1 MKNNNKQ
8 EETLKIFK
16 AKQEEELKIFQAKQ
30 EEALKLFEAN
40 KANNRKEC
48 FNKIANCE
56 EDSDAYNIIISR
68 NFQEYA
74 IFPYEYIEYLPNNT
88 FSEVLYQ
95 GDLINSY
102 YRFYLDIDLNIN
114 ECDHIEAYENMINAL
129 KASLIVINALK
140 SENSTMPDILFSDLV
155 FMNGSGISKGKYKF
169 SYHIIYKTAIFAKLT
184 NIYNLLTYLIDTT
197 FKDYTFKGQR
207 LIDTAPYVSSQYSSY
222 NFKFANQSKQGEPLR
237 TMKIENGIFA
247 DTLIT
252 IPKTTQKYLIDNSGI
267 EAHLNRKAKTR
278 GIIKNDIADIIN
290 IKDPLLNTQI
300 KQTIINRAIQSQ
312 AFLKRTSKY
321 NPPTRTEIFERLA
334 KATANNTREEEVK
347 LLLDTI
353 PNTYDHPQDFKGWL
367 DIIYMLKRIEKAENI
382 NCLTIAKEWTL
393 RAYYKEYKRPKEQQK
408 NTEKVKKAQDGMQL
422 IYNNI
427 IIKQEEDHFNKYALI
442 SLYNIAIFYN
452 KSIRKDIL
460 YSKNFNRLYNI
471 DYTTTPYIKVH
482 TLTESDP
489 MPAFADFNEY
499 ETITTNAGM
508 GEGKT
513 QATFDLFINA
523 LDCGNENTFTFI
535 ASNRILYGRAIQ
547 ADFNNKLK
555 QNNKKPIIFYKD
567 LKTELRKGRTPKDI
581 LSEYSGLI
589 CSIETMGQEWISN
602 FWIELLRDKN
612 ELFSFYDESETLI
625 DSIFSVL
632 NTKQEEALNILR
644 RIWGKSKI
652 NIAVDAFYSIK
663 TVDFVNNLN
672 ELTGRTNR
680 HIHIDTQN
688 RNKHPK
694 TLNITDI
701 IDVDEEGEE
710 RSGKDAKQEV
720 KHLLKSKIINYLKDP
735 KNRIVAVIESYE
747 DIDELKSVLNEIY
760 KDPTYN
766 LTPENVA
773 IHAGADRNRMT
784 EEELDENNAILT
796 SPDGF
801 KNKRLWVYNLAI
813 ANGVSVINEHFNIGV
828 CVMGNFGITANTILN
843 AIGRARQ
850 TTEWDISIIAN
861 RKNKNINNTTDINKI
876 KALITDKHLTITSK
890 NEYTDAGEL
899 IDDVEQNEINI
910 NTYTKL
916 NNDTERYYKQE
927 TETTI
932 QFYEYERSGKD
943 KIRVLTAKYRR
954 FELSKILYALYVRQ
968 QAITADIREIKLR
981 ENIKINYLFENN
993 FNLQDKAD
1001 IFQDLTRL
1009 KNYEVK
1015 YNLRDNKERQ
1025 VQLSNIPDDIAWII
1039 EKSTYHLIQDIKI
1052 KPRDNK
1058 DNFEIDKTL
1067 YEMNLIDANY
1077 ITNTETIET
1086 IDKIKILVSTG
1097 KINAV
1102 KRYSNNWDK
1111 LKNKEDTPIFKHSII
1126 TAILEIFK
1134 VKNPSQL
1141 PKTLNSSTMK
1151 TSGLYE
1157 KIKPLAE
1164 IHRKNNK
1171 KAILTPTT
1179 TSHRTIITEL
1189 NNLLEPMG
1197 LIYKSISSKGRKER
1211 EYTYN
1216 LEGVNLDT
1224 IGRFADNTETFNI
1237 EIDTLQMINIY
1248 NWDTTKI
1255 IRITDDLDEDN
1266 IRGDTPKLDFIE
1278 DIEE

>member
-30 EEALKLFEAN
+30 EEALKTFEAN

-48 FNKIANCE
+48 FNKIANYG
-56 EDSDAYNIIISR
+56 EDDDAYNIIISR

-140 SENSTMPDILFSDLV
+140 SENSPMPDILFSDLV

-237 TMKIENGIFA
+237 TMKIENGTFA

-252 IPKTTQKYLIDNSGI
+252 IPKSTQKYLIDNSGI

-312 AFLKRTSKY
+312 AFLRRTSKY
-321 NPPTRTEIFERLA
+321 NPPTREEILERLA
-334 KATANNTREEEVK
+334 KATANNNRVEEVK
-347 LLLDTI
+347 ILLDTI
-353 PNTYDHPQDFKGWL
+353 PNTYDNPQDFKGWL
-367 DIIYMLKRIEKAENI
+367 EIIYMLKRIEKLENI
-382 NCLTIAKEWTL
+382 NFITIAEEWTL

-408 NTEKVKKAQDGMQL
+408 NADKIKEAKEKMQL

-427 IIKQEEDHFNKYALI
+427 KLNTDEEHLNKYALI
-442 SLYNIAIFYN
+442 SLYNIAVFYN

-482 TLTESDP
+482 TLTESEP
-489 MPAFADFNEY
+489 MPSFSDFNEY

-523 LDCGNENTFTFI
+523 LECGNENTFTFI

-555 QNNKKPIIFYKD
+555 QLNHKPIIFYKD
-567 LKTELRKGRTPKDI
+567 LKTELRNGRTPKDI
-581 LSEYSGLI
+581 LNRYSGLI
-589 CSIETMGQEWISN
+589 CSIETMGQDWISN
-602 FWIELLRDKN
+602 FYVELLRDKN

-625 DSIFSVL
+625 DSIFSDL
-632 NTKQEEALNILR
+632 NNKQEEALNILR

-663 TVDFVNNLN
+663 TYDFVNNLN
-672 ELTGRTNR
+672 ELTGRTTR

-701 IDVDEEGEE
+701 IDIDEEGEI
-710 RSGKDAKQEV
+710 KNAKQEV
-720 KHLLKSKIINYLKDP
+720 KHLLKSKIINYLKNP
-735 KNRIVAVIESYE
+735 KNRIVAVIEAYG

-784 EEELDENNAILT
+784 AEELEENNAILT
-796 SPDGF
+796 APNGF
-801 KNKRLWVYNLAI
+801 KNIRLWVYNLAI

-861 RKNKNINNTTDINKI
+861 KKNKNINNTTDINKI

-890 NEYTDAGEL
+890 NEYVDAGDL
-899 IDDVEQNEINI
+899 IDDVEQNELNI

-927 TETTI
+927 TATAI
-932 QFYEYERSGKD
+932 QFYEYAQD
-943 KIRVLTAKYRR
+943 KIRVMTAKYRR
-954 FELSKILYALYVRQ
+954 FELSKILYNIYVRQ
-968 QAITADIREIKLR
+968 QAITADLRELKLR
-981 ENIKINYLFENN
+981 ENIKINNLFETN

-1009 KNYEVK
+1009 KNYKVI

-1025 VQLSNIPDDIAWII
+1025 VQLSNIPQDIAGII
-1039 EKSTYHLIQDIKI
+1039 EKSTYNLIQDIKI
-1052 KPRDNK
+1052 KSRDDK

-1077 ITNTETIET
+1077 ITNTETMEI

-1097 KINAV
+1097 KLNAV
-1102 KRYSNNWDK
+1102 KRYSNNWDN
-1111 LKNKEDTPIFKHSII
+1111 LKNKKDTPIFRHSII

-1157 KIKPLAE
+1157 KIKPFAE
-1164 IHRKNNK
+1164 MFRKLNK
-1171 KAILTPTT
+1171 KAILTPST
-1179 TSHRTIITEL
+1179 TSHRTTITEL

-1216 LEGVNLDT
+1216 LEGVNMET
-1224 IGRFADNTETFNI
+1224 MGQFADNTETFNI
-1237 EIDTLQMINIY
+1237 AIDTLEMINIY
-1248 NWDTTKI
+1248 NWDATKI
-1255 IRITDDLDEDN
+1255 IKVCDVLDEDN

-1278 DIEE
+1278 DIEDIE